1 VSIKSSCDARHVV
14 PRPEPRVFL
23 KSVEEQFVAATA
35 DGKKFFECSKGK
47 HMFKKLFAMSAQFTD
62 WCHRLT
68 SWRNSNDGQL
78 PGRNSADPE
87 EASVANWIGKTKLRC
102 RGPLTTSR
110 PATPSQQ
117 QLTAAELHQF
127 AQALSV
133 AVTSLNAGVIE
144 DVCGSP
150 ISSLDLHGDDLVSL
164 SSDKHR
170 LSDTGRPC
178 KRRLV
183 ANSSSSD

>member
-1 VSIKSSCDARHVV
+1 
-14 PRPEPRVFL
+14 
-23 KSVEEQFVAATA
+23 
-35 DGKKFFECSKGK
+35 
-47 HMFKKLFAMSAQFTD
+47 MSAQFTD

-78 PGRNSADPE
+78 PGRNSADSE

-127 AQALSV
+127 AQALGV
-133 AVTSLNAGVIE
+133 AVTSLNAGVTE

-150 ISSLDLHGDDLVSL
+150 ISSLDLHGDHPVSL
-164 SSDKHR
+164 SIEVHVNGAGSGCSDKQR

-183 ANSSSSD
+183 VQLV

>member
-1 VSIKSSCDARHVV
+1 MHNRYKAHRLHISGRCSAQLFIASRALSFFTASSARRLCCV
-14 PRPEPRVFL
+14 
-23 KSVEEQFVAATA
+23 T
-35 DGKKFFECSKGK
+35 
-47 HMFKKLFAMSAQFTD
+47 LFAMSAQFTD

-78 PGRNSADPE
+78 PGRNSADSE

-133 AVTSLNAGVIE
+133 AVTSLNAGVTE

-150 ISSLDLHGDDLVSL
+150 ISSLDLHGDDPVSL